1 MTGVAMRRG
10 PVTWYCYLSL
20 GFFTYLL
27 NIQGNILPFL
37 KDELGLS
44 YRAVS
49 LHSSAIALGL
59 IAVGLGGDR
68 IIRRYGRRRALRL
81 STAGISAGAV
91 LLCMAPA
98 AWASIGSC
106 ALMGALGGL
115 IPALVPA
122 VLAETHGPG
131 GRDVAYAEANAIT
144 YAFGILGPL
153 TTALLVALAVGWRGA
168 VVLGAA
174 FGAAIL
180 TGFRNTRVPD
190 PAGAARLGQASLP
203 APYWAY
209 WALIGAVVALEFCV
223 LIWAPAFLERVA
235 GLPRATAAGSAAAF
249 SLAMLLGRAGT
260 NRLVRLVATPHLF
273 LGALLLAVLGF
284 LVYWGAARPLA
295 TIAGLF
301 VLGLGGGTAMA
312 LGMPARSPLM
322 AQVVGPEQVT
332 SAMAMSNSAMNVT
345 RLFGPAVAGAMAG
358 IWNLDSVYLTQAALY
373 VVSCALLLFVPTG
386 IGHVAAQQRG
396 NMFREIA
403 NGLSYVA
410 RDSRLRSL
418 NLSMLA
424 ISFFAMPYVML
435 LAGFVKEDLGKGDGA
450 FGILQSV
457 SGLGALVGSL
467 GVATLTTFDR
477 KPLVQLVSGVVG
489 GAGLIL
495 LALASRSFGYSGAI
509 AAILVLGLSLT
520 AYQTLNSTLLMDSAR
535 PEFYGRVMS
544 ISMLSFSA
552 MPLMAF
558 PLGQVADSIGVTNMF
573 IAQGGIVVGCM
584 ALIAIFNPGHTFGRT
599 SPILLTSNAAPPD
612 GPILAMPGEEPLPAG
627 GK

>member
-81 STAGISAGAV
+81 GAAGISAGAV

-115 IPALVPA
+115 IPAVVPA

-260 NRLVRLVATPHLF
+260 SRLVRLVATPHLF

-301 VLGLGGGTAMA
+301 VLGLGVAPLFPLA
-312 LGMPARSPLM
+312 LGFA
-322 AQVVGPEQVT
+322 VG
-332 SAMAMSNSAMNVT
+332 A
-345 RLFGPAVAGAMAG
+345 AGAQGDTA
-358 IWNLDSVYLTQAALY
+358 S
-373 VVSCALLLFVPTG
+373 
-386 IGHVAAQQRG
+386 
-396 NMFREIA
+396 
-403 NGLSYVA
+403 A
-410 RDSRLRSL
+410 RV
-418 NLSMLA
+418 MLA
-424 ISFFAMPYVML
+424 VG
-435 LAGFVKEDLGKGDGA
+435 LA
-450 FGILQSV
+450 
-457 SGLGALVGSL
+457 
-467 GVATLTTFDR
+467 
-477 KPLVQLVSGVVG
+477 
-489 GAGLIL
+489 
-495 LALASRSFGYSGAI
+495 
-509 AAILVLGLSLT
+509 
-520 AYQTLNSTLLMDSAR
+520 
-535 PEFYGRVMS
+535 
-544 ISMLSFSA
+544 
-552 MPLMAF
+552 
-558 PLGQVADSIGVTNMF
+558 
-573 IAQGGIVVGCM
+573 
-584 ALIAIFNPGHTFGRT
+584 
-599 SPILLTSNAAPPD
+599 ILLTPAFL
-612 GPILAMPGEEPLPAG
+612 GGLADAFGLRLAHLMLPGLVAVALLCLAIARLLQRRTVVPAR
-627 GK
+627 